1 MSEAE
6 GTVKN
11 TENTE
16 NTEETG
22 KGQEAG
28 TTMLGADPDKN
39 KANSE
44 EGKKAEDGKKP
55 SEEEGQKTSEEK
67 DGEAGKS
74 KEDGVP
80 DEYKDFNLPDGVE
93 LDQVTMDK
101 FKPLAKELELTQDQ
115 AQKLVDFYN
124 DGAKASADESQTYY
138 SELMTEWQETV
149 RNDKELGGKNFDES
163 LSAARR
169 ALDAFATPEL
179 YEVFDA
185 TGMGNHPEVV
195 RVFARIGK
203 AVKDDMIRVGNAST
217 TGPKDPA
224 DVLFPSQNK

>member
-6 GTVKN
+6 GTVEK
-11 TENTE
+11 TE
-16 NTEETG
+16 NTEEKG
-22 KGQEAG
+22 EGQEVS
-28 TTMLGADPDKN
+28 TTMLGADPTKN
-39 KANSE
+39 KVSSE
-44 EGKKAEDGKKP
+44 EGETKDGEQSSKG
-55 SEEEGQKTSEEK
+55 EGQKTSEEK
-67 DGEAGKS
+67 DGEADKS

-80 DEYKDFNLPDGVE
+80 DEYKDFNLPDGME
-93 LDQVTMDK
+93 LDQVAMDK

-124 DGAKASADESQTYY
+124 DGAKTSADESQTYY
-138 SELMTEWQETV
+138 SDLMTEWQETV
-149 RNDKELGGKNFDES
+149 RSDKELGGQNFDAS
-163 LSAARR
+163 LSFARS

-179 YEVFDA
+179 YEVFEA

-203 AVKDDMIRVGNAST
+203 AVKDDMIRVGNTST

-224 DVLFPSQNK
+224 DVLFPTQNT